1 MSGSLVRL
9 VSRLKIASTL
19 VMASCLAVGLAMS
32 SSAASAGDRTL
43 WFDSGRPNSEAFQA
57 VNILANAATEGLEP
71 SDYHALALQQS
82 ITQAAEGSALD
93 DETITHLDAVL
104 TTSMQR
110 YLADLHFGRLDPRLL
125 DENYS
130 DPPQGRL
137 EPFSYLQNAVLEHRL
152 PAAIRDATPAAP
164 AYARLRDALA
174 LYRELASDPRL
185 ETRLPPL
192 PGKKLEVGHTY
203 AGIAALTQRLVALGD
218 LPADMSTP
226 HRYTQDLVEGIRAFQ
241 ERHGLATDGVVG
253 KNTFE
258 QLNISPAQRV
268 RQIELTLER
277 LRQTPLLRGPRMIEI
292 NIPEFMLRAY
302 EINNGQVEI
311 KLTSKVIVG
320 KALDTR
326 TPIFNEDMRYIEFS
340 PYWNIPPSI
349 ELSEVIPRLRR
360 DPGYFQQQGYEFVT
374 LDGKVLTSLSAANL
388 DAVSLG
394 QMRIRQRPGPENPLG
409 DIKFIFP
416 NNENIY
422 LHHTP
427 AQLLFQRDRRD
438 FSHGCIRVED
448 PVALA
453 EFVLQDQPQWDEDRI
468 LAAMN
473 KGTSSTLRLKE
484 PLPVV
489 ITYATSVVEED
500 GRVYFFP
507 DIYGQDELLDEALR
521 QRTMDQNA
529 DLLHPVGL
537 Q

>member
-1 MSGSLVRL
+1 
-9 VSRLKIASTL
+9 
-19 VMASCLAVGLAMS
+19 
-32 SSAASAGDRTL
+32 
-43 WFDSGRPNSEAFQA
+43 
-57 VNILANAATEGLEP
+57 
-71 SDYHALALQQS
+71 
-82 ITQAAEGSALD
+82 
-93 DETITHLDAVL
+93 
-104 TTSMQR
+104 
-110 YLADLHFGRLDPRLL
+110 
-125 DENYS
+125 
-130 DPPQGRL
+130 
-137 EPFSYLQNAVLEHRL
+137 
-152 PAAIRDATPAAP
+152 
-164 AYARLRDALA
+164 
-174 LYRELASDPRL
+174 
-185 ETRLPPL
+185 
-192 PGKKLEVGHTY
+192 
-203 AGIAALTQRLVALGD
+203 
-218 LPADMSTP
+218 
-226 HRYTQDLVEGIRAFQ
+226 
-241 ERHGLATDGVVG
+241 
-253 KNTFE
+253 
-258 QLNISPAQRV
+258 
-268 RQIELTLER
+268 
-277 LRQTPLLRGPRMIEI
+277 
-292 NIPEFMLRAY
+292 
-302 EINNGQVEI
+302 
-311 KLTSKVIVG
+311 
-320 KALDTR
+320 R